1 MRTLGS
7 LICVGIELGFHLP
20 EKKEKREMLLSNHS
34 SLSRREAA
42 LAQLSTQRIRVG
54 SPCERD
60 RDRERER
67 ERVLWFR
74 FTV

>member
-1 MRTLGS
+1 MTLGS
-7 LICVGIELGFHLP
+7 LICVGIDLGFHLP
-20 EKKEKREMLLSNHS
+20 EKKEKRESRKREMLLSNHS

-67 ERVLWFR
+67 ESFV
-74 FTV
+74 V